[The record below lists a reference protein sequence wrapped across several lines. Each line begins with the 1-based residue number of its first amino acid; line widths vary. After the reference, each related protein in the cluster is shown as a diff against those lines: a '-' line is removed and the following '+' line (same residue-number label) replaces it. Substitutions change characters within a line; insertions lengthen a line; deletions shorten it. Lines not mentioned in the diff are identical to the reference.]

1 MGTFYHPIQIFSPDG
16 DSSEEID
23 ALVDTGASFSQIPA
37 ATLRRLGIFPTGTA
51 QAELADGRVVD
62 DAIDE
67 AKIRIQGRDTY
78 TWITFG
84 PEGAAPLLGAHALGG
99 VRLAVDPSGR
109 RLIPARILRIYRKSE

>member
-1 MGTFYHPIQIFSPDG
+1 MGTFYHPIQIFGPDG
-16 DSSEEID
+16 DSSEAID
-23 ALVDTGASFSQIPA
+23 ALVDTGASCSQIPA

-62 DAIDE
+62 DAIAE

-84 PEGAAPLLGAHALGG
+84 PEGAAPLLGAHSLGG

-109 RLIPARILRIYRKSE
+109 RLIPARIMRIYRKSE